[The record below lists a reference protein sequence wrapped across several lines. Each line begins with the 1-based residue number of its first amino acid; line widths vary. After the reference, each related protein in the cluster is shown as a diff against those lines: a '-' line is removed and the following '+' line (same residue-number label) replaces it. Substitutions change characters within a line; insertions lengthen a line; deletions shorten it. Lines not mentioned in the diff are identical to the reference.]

1 MEETVEG
8 SEMLIGQVGLQFNL
22 SDDVF
27 LNFSL
32 FDPFFG
38 HFLQNTKQSKCLLES
53 HEYVSK
59 CTFSQ
64 FVNYLKIVDG
74 YLSWGFC

>member
-8 SEMLIGQVGLQFNL
+8 SEVLIGQVGLQFDL

-32 FDPFFG
+32 FNPFFG
-38 HFLQNTKQSKCLLES
+38 HFL
-53 HEYVSK
+53 
-59 CTFSQ
+59 
-64 FVNYLKIVDG
+64 
-74 YLSWGFC
+74 